1 LIGSQVNLRETGG
14 PEKSGHNL
22 SVKSTITHNHELIF
36 IDLKKSCDPH
46 FRHWPFF
53 CRSGPNQAGNG
64 CDPNK
69 APIAAA
75 GIDEVYQL
83 VDAVVTK
90 VDSKTRTVT
99 LKDKDGTVTNFVA
112 GPEIKNFP
120 QIKVGDRL
128 TVTHEL
134 AVVIELLKVNNQG
147 IRSEV
152 QTTSQTS
159 APLGSK
165 PASVISN
172 TTTII
177 ATVIGIDRQK
187 MTISVKGPKGK
198 PDIYRIKN
206 ATLLKDIA
214 VNDEVKIV
222 LYDTMATSFT
232 APAPAAA
239 QKK

>member
-1 LIGSQVNLRETGG
+1 M
-14 PEKSGHNL
+14 NL
-22 SVKSTITHNHELIF
+22 STRTTKNFAILVLSIGF
-36 IDLKKSCDPH
+36 SCTTLAQTKP
-46 FRHWPFF
+46 
-53 CRSGPNQAGNG
+53 AVV
-64 CDPNK
+64 DPNK

-147 IRSEV
+147 IRSEE
-152 QTTSQTS
+152 
-159 APLGSK
+159 
-165 PASVISN
+165 
-172 TTTII
+172 
-177 ATVIGIDRQK
+177 IGRAH
-187 MTISVKGPKGK
+187 V
-198 PDIYRIKN
+198 
-206 ATLLKDIA
+206 
-214 VNDEVKIV
+214 
-222 LYDTMATSFT
+222 
-232 APAPAAA
+232 
-239 QKK
+239 

>member
-1 LIGSQVNLRETGG
+1 MNLLTRTTKNFAILVLSIG
-14 PEKSGHNL
+14 
-22 SVKSTITHNHELIF
+22 F
-36 IDLKKSCDPH
+36 SCTTLAQTKP
-46 FRHWPFF
+46 
-53 CRSGPNQAGNG
+53 AVV
-64 CDPNK
+64 DPNK

-134 AVVIELLKVNNQG
+134 AVAIELLKVNNQG

-187 MTISVKGPKGK
+187 LTISVKGPKGK

-206 ATLLKDIA
+206 AALLKDIA

-222 LYDTMATSFT
+222 LYDAMAASFT

>member
-1 LIGSQVNLRETGG
+1 MPTIQAPSHFFAQLLILSTLSIPLIAQSQIK
-14 PEKSGHNL
+14 PAMS
-22 SVKSTITHNHELIF
+22 
-36 IDLKKSCDPH
+36 DP
-46 FRHWPFF
+46 
-53 CRSGPNQAGNG
+53 A
-64 CDPNK
+64 K

-99 LKDKDGTVTNFVA
+99 LRDKDGTLTNFVA

-134 AVVIELLKVNNQG
+134 AVAIELVKVNNQG
-147 IRSEV
+147 VRSEV
-152 QTTSQTS
+152 QTSSQTS

-177 ATVIGIDRQK
+177 ANVVAVDRQK
-187 MTISVKGPKGK
+187 MTVTIKGPKGK
-198 PDIYRIKN
+198 NDTYRVKS

-222 LYDTMATSFT
+222 LYDAMAASFT
-232 APAPAAA
+232 APVTNP
-239 QKK
+239 KK

>member
-1 LIGSQVNLRETGG
+1 MNLLTRTTKNFAILVLSIG
-14 PEKSGHNL
+14 
-22 SVKSTITHNHELIF
+22 F
-36 IDLKKSCDPH
+36 SCTTLAQTKP
-46 FRHWPFF
+46 
-53 CRSGPNQAGNG
+53 AVV
-64 CDPNK
+64 DPNK

-159 APLGSK
+159 APLCSK

-177 ATVIGIDRQK
+177 ATVIGIDRQRL
-187 MTISVKGPKGK
+187 TISVKGPKGK

-206 ATLLKDIA
+206 AALLKDIA

-222 LYDTMATSFT
+222 LYDAMAASFT

>member
-1 LIGSQVNLRETGG
+1 M
-14 PEKSGHNL
+14 NL
-22 SVKSTITHNHELIF
+22 STRTTKNFAILVLSIGF
-36 IDLKKSCDPH
+36 SCTTLAQTKP
-46 FRHWPFF
+46 
-53 CRSGPNQAGNG
+53 AVI
-64 CDPNK
+64 DPNK

-187 MTISVKGPKGK
+187 LTISVKGPKGK

-206 ATLLKDIA
+206 AALLKDIA
-214 VNDEVKIV
+214 VTDEVKIV
-222 LYDTMATSFT
+222 LYDAMAASFT

>member
-1 LIGSQVNLRETGG
+1 MNLLTRTTKNFAILVLSIGFSC
-14 PEKSGHNL
+14 
-22 SVKSTITHNHELIF
+22 ITLAQT
-36 IDLKKSCDPH
+36 KP
-46 FRHWPFF
+46 
-53 CRSGPNQAGNG
+53 AVV
-64 CDPNK
+64 DPNK

-187 MTISVKGPKGK
+187 LTISVKGPKGK

-206 ATLLKDIA
+206 AALLKDIA

-222 LYDTMATSFT
+222 LYDAMAASFT
-232 APAPAAA
+232 APAPATA

>member
-1 LIGSQVNLRETGG
+1 MNLLTRTTKNFAILVLSIG
-14 PEKSGHNL
+14 
-22 SVKSTITHNHELIF
+22 F
-36 IDLKKSCDPH
+36 SCTTLAQTKP
-46 FRHWPFF
+46 
-53 CRSGPNQAGNG
+53 AVV
-64 CDPNK
+64 DPNK

-90 VDSKTRTVT
+90 VDNKTRTVT

-187 MTISVKGPKGK
+187 LTISVKGPKGK

-206 ATLLKDIA
+206 AALLKDIA

-222 LYDTMATSFT
+222 LYDAMAASFT

>member
-1 LIGSQVNLRETGG
+1 M
-14 PEKSGHNL
+14 NL
-22 SVKSTITHNHELIF
+22 STRTTKNFAILVLSIGF
-36 IDLKKSCDPH
+36 SCTTLAQTRP
-46 FRHWPFF
+46 
-53 CRSGPNQAGNG
+53 AVV
-64 CDPNK
+64 DPNK

-83 VDAVVTK
+83 VDAVVTR

-187 MTISVKGPKGK
+187 LTISVKGPKGK

-206 ATLLKDIA
+206 AALLKDIA

-222 LYDTMATSFT
+222 LYDAMAASFT

>member
-1 LIGSQVNLRETGG
+1 M
-14 PEKSGHNL
+14 NL
-22 SVKSTITHNHELIF
+22 STRTTKNFAILVLSIGF
-36 IDLKKSCDPH
+36 SCTTLAQTKP
-46 FRHWPFF
+46 
-53 CRSGPNQAGNG
+53 AVV
-64 CDPNK
+64 DPNK

-187 MTISVKGPKGK
+187 LTISVKSPKGK

-206 ATLLKDIA
+206 AALLKDIA

-222 LYDTMATSFT
+222 LYDAMAASFT

>member
-1 LIGSQVNLRETGG
+1 
-14 PEKSGHNL
+14 
-22 SVKSTITHNHELIF
+22 
-36 IDLKKSCDPH
+36 
-46 FRHWPFF
+46 
-53 CRSGPNQAGNG
+53 
-64 CDPNK
+64 
-69 APIAAA
+69 
-75 GIDEVYQL
+75 
-83 VDAVVTK
+83 VVTK

-187 MTISVKGPKGK
+187 LTISVKGPKGK

-206 ATLLKDIA
+206 AALLKDIA

-222 LYDTMATSFT
+222 LYDAMAASFT

>member
-1 LIGSQVNLRETGG
+1 MNLLTRTTKNFAILVLSIG
-14 PEKSGHNL
+14 
-22 SVKSTITHNHELIF
+22 F
-36 IDLKKSCDPH
+36 SCTTLAQTKP
-46 FRHWPFF
+46 
-53 CRSGPNQAGNG
+53 AVV
-64 CDPNK
+64 DPNK

-159 APLGSK
+159 ASLGSK

-187 MTISVKGPKGK
+187 LTISVKGPKGK

-206 ATLLKDIA
+206 AALLKDIA

-222 LYDTMATSFT
+222 LYDAMAASFT

>member
-1 LIGSQVNLRETGG
+1 MNLLTRTTKNFAILVISIG
-14 PEKSGHNL
+14 
-22 SVKSTITHNHELIF
+22 F
-36 IDLKKSCDPH
+36 SCTTLAQTKP
-46 FRHWPFF
+46 
-53 CRSGPNQAGNG
+53 AVV
-64 CDPNK
+64 DPNK

-187 MTISVKGPKGK
+187 LTISVKGPKGK

-206 ATLLKDIA
+206 AALLKDIA

-222 LYDTMATSFT
+222 LYDAMAASFT

>member
-1 LIGSQVNLRETGG
+1 MNLLTRTTKNFAILVLSIG
-14 PEKSGHNL
+14 
-22 SVKSTITHNHELIF
+22 F
-36 IDLKKSCDPH
+36 SCTTLAQTKP
-46 FRHWPFF
+46 
-53 CRSGPNQAGNG
+53 AVV
-64 CDPNK
+64 DPNK

-177 ATVIGIDRQK
+177 TTVIGIDRQK
-187 MTISVKGPKGK
+187 LTISVKGPKGK

-206 ATLLKDIA
+206 AALLKDIA

-222 LYDTMATSFT
+222 LYDAMAASFT

>member
-1 LIGSQVNLRETGG
+1 MNLLTRTTKNFAILVLSIG
-14 PEKSGHNL
+14 
-22 SVKSTITHNHELIF
+22 F
-36 IDLKKSCDPH
+36 SCTALAQTKP
-46 FRHWPFF
+46 
-53 CRSGPNQAGNG
+53 AVV
-64 CDPNK
+64 DPNK

-187 MTISVKGPKGK
+187 LTISVKGPKGK

-206 ATLLKDIA
+206 AALLKDIA

-222 LYDTMATSFT
+222 LYDAMAASFT

>member
-1 LIGSQVNLRETGG
+1 
-14 PEKSGHNL
+14 
-22 SVKSTITHNHELIF
+22 
-36 IDLKKSCDPH
+36 
-46 FRHWPFF
+46 
-53 CRSGPNQAGNG
+53 
-64 CDPNK
+64 
-69 APIAAA
+69 
-75 GIDEVYQL
+75 
-83 VDAVVTK
+83 
-90 VDSKTRTVT
+90 
-99 LKDKDGTVTNFVA
+99 
-112 GPEIKNFP
+112 
-120 QIKVGDRL
+120 VGDRL

-187 MTISVKGPKGK
+187 LTISVKGPKGK

-206 ATLLKDIA
+206 AALLKDIA

-222 LYDTMATSFT
+222 LYDAMAASFT
-232 APAPAAA
+232 APAPAPAAA

>member
-1 LIGSQVNLRETGG
+1 M
-14 PEKSGHNL
+14 NL
-22 SVKSTITHNHELIF
+22 STRTTKNFAILVLSIGF
-36 IDLKKSCDPH
+36 SCTTLAQTKP
-46 FRHWPFF
+46 
-53 CRSGPNQAGNG
+53 AVV
-64 CDPNK
+64 DPNK

-187 MTISVKGPKGK
+187 LTILVKGPKGK

-206 ATLLKDIA
+206 AALLKDIA
-214 VNDEVKIV
+214 VTDEVKIV
-222 LYDTMATSFT
+222 LYDAMAASFT

>member
-1 LIGSQVNLRETGG
+1 MNLLTRTTKNFAILVLSIGFSC
-14 PEKSGHNL
+14 
-22 SVKSTITHNHELIF
+22 ITLAQT
-36 IDLKKSCDPH
+36 KP
-46 FRHWPFF
+46 
-53 CRSGPNQAGNG
+53 AVV
-64 CDPNK
+64 DPNK
-69 APIAAA
+69 APITAA

-187 MTISVKGPKGK
+187 LTISVKGPKGK

-206 ATLLKDIA
+206 AALLKDIA

-222 LYDTMATSFT
+222 LYDAMAASFT

>member
-1 LIGSQVNLRETGG
+1 MNLLTRTTKNFAILVLSIG
-14 PEKSGHNL
+14 
-22 SVKSTITHNHELIF
+22 F
-36 IDLKKSCDPH
+36 SCTTLAQTKP
-46 FRHWPFF
+46 
-53 CRSGPNQAGNG
+53 AVV
-64 CDPNK
+64 DPNK

-187 MTISVKGPKGK
+187 LTISVKGPKGK
-198 PDIYRIKN
+198 PDIYRINN
-206 ATLLKDIA
+206 AALLKDIA

-222 LYDTMATSFT
+222 LYDAMAASFT

>member
-1 LIGSQVNLRETGG
+1 MNLLTRTTKNFAILVLSIG
-14 PEKSGHNL
+14 
-22 SVKSTITHNHELIF
+22 F
-36 IDLKKSCDPH
+36 SCTTLAQTKP
-46 FRHWPFF
+46 
-53 CRSGPNQAGNG
+53 AVV
-64 CDPNK
+64 DPNK

-187 MTISVKGPKGK
+187 LTISVKGPKGK

-206 ATLLKDIA
+206 AALLKDIA

-222 LYDTMATSFT
+222 LYDAMAASFT
-232 APAPAAA
+232 APAPATA

>member
-1 LIGSQVNLRETGG
+1 M
-14 PEKSGHNL
+14 NL
-22 SVKSTITHNHELIF
+22 STRTTKNFAILVLSIGF
-36 IDLKKSCDPH
+36 SCTTLAQTKP
-46 FRHWPFF
+46 
-53 CRSGPNQAGNG
+53 AVV
-64 CDPNK
+64 DPNK

-187 MTISVKGPKGK
+187 LTISVKGPKGK

-206 ATLLKDIA
+206 AALLKDVA

-222 LYDTMATSFT
+222 LYDAMAASFT
-232 APAPAAA
+232 AHAPVAA

>member
-1 LIGSQVNLRETGG
+1 M
-14 PEKSGHNL
+14 NL
-22 SVKSTITHNHELIF
+22 STRTTKNFAILVLSIGI
-36 IDLKKSCDPH
+36 SCTTLAQTKP
-46 FRHWPFF
+46 
-53 CRSGPNQAGNG
+53 AVV
-64 CDPNK
+64 DPNK

-90 VDSKTRTVT
+90 VDNKTRTVS

-187 MTISVKGPKGK
+187 LTISVKGPKGK

-206 ATLLKDIA
+206 AALLKDIA

-222 LYDTMATSFT
+222 LYDAMAASFT